1 MLDFYGIDST
11 QYGVCHSDELYMFW
25 NPYGLE
31 SYNLNEV
38 RKTSINIKHDM
49 FERFFNNYLDT
60 LQNDKTMSDKMTHAW
75 VDFACTGRII

>member
-31 SYNLNEV
+31 TYNLNEV
-38 RKTSINIKHDM
+38 RKNKY
-49 FERFFNNYLDT
+49 RY
-60 LQNDKTMSDKMTHAW
+60 K
-75 VDFACTGRII
+75 